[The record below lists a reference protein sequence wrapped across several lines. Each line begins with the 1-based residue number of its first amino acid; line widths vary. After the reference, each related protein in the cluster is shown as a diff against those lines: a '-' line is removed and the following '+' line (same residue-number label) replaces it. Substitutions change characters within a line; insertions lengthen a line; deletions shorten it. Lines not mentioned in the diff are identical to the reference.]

1 MDGWAMAFLHGQRAF
16 CSLHCE
22 EASFGVYNAV
32 PSPVW
37 SSAVKQGKKEILW
50 FAITAVQHDA
60 SPGNR
65 MKQSYR

>member
-1 MDGWAMAFLHGQRAF
+1 MVNERFVP
-16 CSLHCE
+16 LHCE

-65 MKQSYR
+65 MKQSNR